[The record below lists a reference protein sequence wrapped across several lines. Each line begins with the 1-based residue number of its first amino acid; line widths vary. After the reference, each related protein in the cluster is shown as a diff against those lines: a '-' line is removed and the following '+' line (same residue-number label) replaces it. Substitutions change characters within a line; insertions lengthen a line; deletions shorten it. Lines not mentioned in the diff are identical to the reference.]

1 MISGKYSA
9 TVMEYVNGLIDGTII
24 ANEDRIMAAKRFL
37 AMADDDRYEVR
48 TWAAD
53 FVIGIMETVLVHRQG
68 ERLDGTP
75 LRGQPFLLEPWQK
88 FVIYGLLCFYYAG
101 TQERVVKEA
110 FIFVPRKNGKAVS
123 LDTEIPTP
131 DGWKRMEDIHAGD
144 MVIGQCG
151 KPVKVTAESE
161 IFHKLMYRVHFDD
174 GTSIDASADHI
185 WTVCTKDSRETSKR
199 QIKRIA
205 SAKKELRKT
214 GGWFDVTT
222 AEMVADYVMPRADG
236 KGCEYKYRV
245 PIAEPVQYPER
256 DLPVDPY
263 TLGVWLGDG
272 SSNSTD
278 ITCSDSDIDEMISLL
293 TECGHVCRIKR
304 HTDRAS
310 AITLD
315 VTPRG
320 QKNPLRDALRE
331 IGVLKDKHIPD
342 VYMIASVDQRLALL
356 QGLMDTDGFCSK
368 AGQCEFVQKNERIA
382 RGVFELAS
390 SLGIRATIKA
400 KETSCN
406 GKPAGL
412 AYRVQF
418 WTDQAMPVFR
428 LKRKAERLKP
438 ALADRMRAKSIIGVD
453 PIDTVPSKCIA
464 VDDPRHLYLVGRGY
478 VATHNTLMI
487 AGLAFALA
495 VLERMSGSKVY
506 VVGAALKQ
514 ARETFDTWLYNIE
527 HHMYPDRD
535 AARRDGWRILDNAAE
550 HKIVNEVLAG
560 GSVSLNALASNPD
573 SQDSFNCNIVIAD
586 EIHAYKSPK
595 QYNILKE
602 ATKAYTNKLVIAI
615 TTAGDDGTSFCAQ
628 RLAYCRNVLRG
639 KFDNENLFAF
649 ICCADQAED
658 GSVDIL
664 DPVQHQKANPSYGV
678 TIRPADIMNDAQ
690 QAQDDPQQRKDFL
703 AKSLNIFTAA
713 QRAYFNVETFR
724 WSNMVAEQAL
734 GIDPDWPL
742 EKKIRHVLKLPV
754 KWYGGADLSK
764 LHDLTAAVLHGTY
777 QDIDICLPHCWFPI
791 VAAAEKADK
800 DSIPLFGW
808 EQDGWLDMCNAPTNN
823 HALVVKWFVDRRAEG
838 FKIAQVG
845 HDRKFC
851 REYFVG
857 MKQAGFTVVDQPQL
871 YYKKS
876 EGFRHIENKVLN
888 GKFYYFG
895 ADCYEYC
902 VQNVSAA
909 EKTDD
914 MIQYEKISE
923 NRRIDIFDADV
934 FATVRMLECMEKSG
948 RAGQWLK

>member
-110 FIFVPRKNGKAVS
+110 FIFVPRKNGK
-123 LDTEIPTP
+123 
-131 DGWKRMEDIHAGD
+131 
-144 MVIGQCG
+144 
-151 KPVKVTAESE
+151 
-161 IFHKLMYRVHFDD
+161 
-174 GTSIDASADHI
+174 
-185 WTVCTKDSRETSKR
+185 
-199 QIKRIA
+199 
-205 SAKKELRKT
+205 
-214 GGWFDVTT
+214 
-222 AEMVADYVMPRADG
+222 
-236 KGCEYKYRV
+236 
-245 PIAEPVQYPER
+245 
-256 DLPVDPY
+256 
-263 TLGVWLGDG
+263 
-272 SSNSTD
+272 
-278 ITCSDSDIDEMISLL
+278 
-293 TECGHVCRIKR
+293 
-304 HTDRAS
+304 
-310 AITLD
+310 
-315 VTPRG
+315 
-320 QKNPLRDALRE
+320 
-331 IGVLKDKHIPD
+331 
-342 VYMIASVDQRLALL
+342 
-356 QGLMDTDGFCSK
+356 
-368 AGQCEFVQKNERIA
+368 
-382 RGVFELAS
+382 
-390 SLGIRATIKA
+390 
-400 KETSCN
+400 
-406 GKPAGL
+406 
-412 AYRVQF
+412 
-418 WTDQAMPVFR
+418 
-428 LKRKAERLKP
+428 
-438 ALADRMRAKSIIGVD
+438 
-453 PIDTVPSKCIA
+453 
-464 VDDPRHLYLVGRGY
+464 
-478 VATHNTLMI
+478 TLMI

-628 RLAYCRNVLRG
+628 RLQYCRNVLRG

-713 QRAYFNVETFR
+713 QRAYFNVETFK

-742 EKKIRHVLKLPV
+742 EKKIKHVLKLPV

-823 HALVVKWFVDRRAEG
+823 HALVVKWFIDRRAEG

-914 MIQYEKISE
+914 MIQYEKISD